1 MTTSPLGEITAALH
15 QHADE
20 GISGADALAWLR
32 GQGVTD
38 GEARKLVAA
47 VVIARRPISVEAPAT
62 ALDVEA
68 SAATE
73 ADGLT
78 VGPEMRNAL
87 VATGWLPPNDTALIR
102 RIAEIAHKNCE
113 QVDPGAILDVIGY
126 APEVSA

>member
-1 MTTSPLGEITAALH
+1 MPNASIDEITAGLH
-15 QHADE
+15 RHADN

-32 GQGVTD
+32 RQGVTD

-47 VVIARRPISVEAPAT
+47 VVIARRPISVEALT
-62 ALDVEA
+62 TGLDVEA
-68 SAATE
+68 SAAIE

-78 VGPEMRNAL
+78 IGPEMRKAL
-87 VATGWLPPNDTALIR
+87 LAGGWLPPNDTALIR